1 MKTARLSPI
10 VVAAVGTVLSLLA
23 IALIFFLMI
32 KPTQENITAQQARL
46 DAAAPGTDPE
56 SREQGLAENKKKAQ
70 LGLAKAKSDVQTTK
84 MQWAQVEAA
93 IMPPLDVSNRPKAF
107 RQLTYELVHNL
118 APDLQRQLVTT
129 GITSPTKFAVPGPPL
144 SPNDPMI
151 RAGVL
156 EIPLGTVTVNGD
168 FRHILAHFNDW
179 QYFNRLVK
187 VDGLTLTGNSPY
199 MQGSYNATLYIFPQ
213 NDTNLAPPLG
223 KAGGAGGAAGA
234 TGGSG
239 GGYPGAGG
247 GGYPGGGGGY
257 PGRGGYPGGGY
268 PGAGGYPGGH

>member
-1 MKTARLSPI
+1 MKTARLSPV

-32 KPTQENITAQQARL
+32 KPTQDDTVTQQARL

-56 SREQGLAENKKKAQ
+56 DREAGLARNKKTAQ
-70 LGLAKAKSDVQTTK
+70 AKLAQAKVNVQKTQ

-93 IMPPLDVSNRPKAF
+93 IMPPFDVSNRRKAF
-107 RQLTYELVHNL
+107 RQLTYELTHNL
-118 APDLQRQLVTT
+118 APDLQKQLTAGGVTSST
-129 GITSPTKFAVPGPPL
+129 RFALPPPPT

-151 RAGVL
+151 RPGVI

-168 FRHILAHFNDW
+168 FRHILANFNDW

-199 MQGSYNATLYIFPQ
+199 MQGSYTATLYIFPQ
-213 NDTNLAPPLG
+213 GDTNPEPPLA
-223 KAGGAGGAAGA
+223 KAGGAGGAGA
-234 TGGSG
+234 PGGGGSYPG
-239 GGYPGAGG
+239 GGGGGSYPGGGGPPPGAGG
-247 GGYPGGGGGY
+247 PGGYPGGGG
-257 PGRGGYPGGGY
+257 
-268 PGAGGYPGGH
+268 PGAYPGGH